1 MTSALCKI
9 VHLSVFPSLLGR
21 NIPLSTLYLKTSIC
35 ILSSIWE
42 TKLQTHTKYQVQVH
56 AKFLDAFEYSRK
68 APNTFVTSIRHS
80 FYTSILLSLNPSIRQ
95 SVTPSIRQSVT
106 PSNRQSVTPSIRQSV
121 TPSIRQSVTPIRTYQ
136 LSRPG
141 THFLEIWCGT
151 LSLKPVEKHEIWLKS
166 NQKYTGH
173 LTWNFSTLYFRWR
186 H

>member
-80 FYTSILLSLNPSIRQ
+80 FYPSILLSLNPSIRQ

-121 TPSIRQSVTPIRTYQ
+121 TPSIRQSFYPSIRHSFYPHVSTQPARDSFSWNLMRHIITEACRETRNLVKIEPKIYWTPY
-136 LSRPG
+136 
-141 THFLEIWCGT
+141 
-151 LSLKPVEKHEIWLKS
+151 LKL
-166 NQKYTGH
+166 
-173 LTWNFSTLYFRWR
+173 
-186 H
+186 